1 MTSNQP
7 PIKRF
12 FIKGLHYYRDFELNI
27 DSNIVILVGE
37 NGFGKTTVLNTL
49 AFILQCEWKAL
60 CSIAFDIV
68 EVEFATGKQFSF
80 THAEL
85 EIFVMASLY
94 SNDGMEQL
102 REWEV
107 NTSGVMRRF
116 AEIVTIVESFTG
128 QFPVILFPAIRNLLK
143 DLNSVT
149 DFDLIR
155 KKKKRLLLSNSDF
168 MPVNLNYL
176 QKAANAAIDKA
187 SVEAYVNKCNEYLV
201 NSRFEKTGDNYFSII
216 NKFSGETIE
225 DHQLSTGEQQIIYIF
240 SRLFLAKSKDLFL
253 LFDEP
258 ELSLSLTWQRRILK
272 DIADSGRCSFL
283 LVITHSPFT
292 FDNDLVTYAKG
303 INTCLK
309 DDYGLA

>member
-27 DSNIVILVGE
+27 DSNIIILVGE

-68 EVEFATGKQFSF
+68 EVEFATGEQFSF

-85 EIFVMASLY
+85 EIFVMASLD
-94 SNDGMEQL
+94 SKDEMEQF
-102 REWEV
+102 RKWKV
-107 NTSGVMRRF
+107 NTFAIMGRF
-116 AEIVTIVESFTG
+116 AEMEAIVKSFTS
-128 QFPVILFPAIRNLLK
+128 QFPVILLPAIRNLLK
-143 DLNSVT
+143 DLNSITYV
-149 DFDLIR
+149 DFTQEQKI
-155 KKKKRLLLSNSDF
+155 LLDIGDF
-168 MPVNLNYL
+168 MPIDLEYL
-176 QKAANAAIDKA
+176 KQAATKTRDKAA
-187 SVEAYVNKCNEYLV
+187 VEAYVRKCNEYLV
-201 NSRFEKTGDNYFSII
+201 NSRFEKTGENDFSIV
-216 NKFSGETIE
+216 NKFSGEIIE
-225 DHQLSTGEQQIIYIF
+225 DHQLSTGELQIIYIF
-240 SRLFLAKSKDLFL
+240 SRLFLVRSKKLIL

-258 ELSLSLTWQRRILK
+258 ELSLSLIWQRRILK
-272 DIADSGRCSFL
+272 DIVDSGRCSFL
-283 LVITHSPFT
+283 FVITHSPFT
-292 FDNDLVTYAKG
+292 FDNELVTFAKG

>member
-1 MTSNQP
+1 MTSNRS

-68 EVEFATGKQFSF
+68 EVEFATGEQFSF
-80 THAEL
+80 THTEL
-85 EIFVMASLY
+85 EIFVMASLD
-94 SNDGMEQL
+94 SENEMEQFSKWKVDTL
-102 REWEV
+102 SV
-107 NTSGVMRRF
+107 TGRF
-116 AEIVTIVESFTG
+116 AEMETIVKSFTS

-143 DLNSVT
+143 DLKSINYVEFT
-149 DFDLIR
+149 QEQ
-155 KKKKRLLLSNSDF
+155 KLLLDIGDF
-168 MPVNLNYL
+168 MPIDLEYL
-176 QKAANAAIDKA
+176 KQAAAKTRDKA
-187 SVEAYVNKCNEYLV
+187 SVDAYLRKCNEYLV
-201 NSRFEKTGDNYFSII
+201 NSRFEQTGENDFSIV
-216 NKFSGETIE
+216 NKFSGEIIE

-240 SRLFLAKSKDLFL
+240 SRLFLTRSKKLIL

-258 ELSLSLTWQRRILK
+258 ELSLSLIWQRRILK
-272 DIADSGRCSFL
+272 DIVDSGRCSFL
-283 LVITHSPFT
+283 FVITHSPFT
-292 FDNDLVTYAKG
+292 FDNELVTFAKS

-309 DDYGLA
+309 DDYDIA

>member
-1 MTSNQP
+1 MTNNQP

-68 EVEFATGKQFSF
+68 EVEFATGELFNF

-85 EIFVMASLY
+85 EIFVMTSLDHK
-94 SNDGMEQL
+94 NEMEQF
-102 REWEV
+102 REWKV
-107 NTSGVMRRF
+107 NTIDVVRRF
-116 AEIVTIVESFTG
+116 VEMEAIIKSFTS

-149 DFDLIR
+149 YVDFTQEQ
-155 KKKKRLLLSNSDF
+155 KLLLNIGDF
-168 MPVNLNYL
+168 MPVDLDYL
-176 QKAANAAIDKA
+176 KQAAAKTRDKA
-187 SVEAYVNKCNEYLV
+187 SVEAYIRKCNEYLV
-201 NSRFEKTGDNYFSII
+201 NSRFEKTGENDFSIV
-216 NKFSGETIE
+216 NKFSGEIIE

-240 SRLFLAKSKDLFL
+240 SRLFLVRSKKLIL

-258 ELSLSLTWQRRILK
+258 ELSLSLIWQRRILK
-272 DIADSGRCSFL
+272 DIVDSRRCSFL
-283 LVITHSPFT
+283 FVITHSPFT
-292 FDNDLVTYAKG
+292 FDNDLVTFAKG

-309 DDYGLA
+309 DDYGIA